1 MNDKRVERYLKWK
14 KKYLQKI
21 LDSSLEKNIRVKP
34 DMSIQAKLKVNTDF
48 CPPIW
53 GAPIR
58 GSVSARTGQSISL
71 IERVPIEILPGKRHI
86 T

>member
-1 MNDKRVERYLKWK
+1 MEKEISAK
-14 KKYLQKI
+14 
-21 LDSSLEKNIRVKP
+21 DSRFKLGEEFKEDIQVKP

-71 IERVPIEILPGKRHI
+71 IERVPIEILP
-86 T
+86 